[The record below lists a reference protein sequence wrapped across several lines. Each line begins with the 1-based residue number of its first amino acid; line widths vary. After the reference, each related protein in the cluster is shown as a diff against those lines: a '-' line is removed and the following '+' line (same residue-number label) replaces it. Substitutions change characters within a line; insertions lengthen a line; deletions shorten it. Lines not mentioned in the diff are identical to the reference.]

1 MTRVIPADA
10 DNSSNRTGDGGI
22 HPSGPLLGDAVH
34 NTPNNV
40 IRFPRPVS
48 SLGSAANSR
57 AQQREPFIDLREFA
71 TGCFLAIFA
80 SSVLVLVCI
89 GFIGYRAFVA

>member
-1 MTRVIPADA
+1 MTHVLPTDA

-22 HPSGPLLGDAVH
+22 HPSGPLLGDAIH
-34 NTPNNV
+34 TPNNV

-71 TGCFLAIFA
+71 TGFFLGCFVAFA
-80 SSVLVLVCI
+80 AVLICI
-89 GFIGYRAFVA
+89 GFIGYRAFVT